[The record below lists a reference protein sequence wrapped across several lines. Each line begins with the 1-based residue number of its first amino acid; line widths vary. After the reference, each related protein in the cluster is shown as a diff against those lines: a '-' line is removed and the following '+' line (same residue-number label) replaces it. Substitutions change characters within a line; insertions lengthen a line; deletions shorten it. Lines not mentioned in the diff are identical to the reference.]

1 MIAAICHQ
9 RYKDNRIFTIEVKMD
24 ATEFL
29 NTVESFIRKRSMYPT
44 EFGSKVMN
52 DGSFVFDLRSG
63 RSVTLKTQAKV
74 LTYIEADAED
84 QAA

>member
-1 MIAAICHQ
+1 
-9 RYKDNRIFTIEVKMD
+9 MD
-24 ATEFL
+24 AIEFL
-29 NTVESFIRKRSMYPT
+29 DTVESFIRKRAMYPT
-44 EFGSKVMN
+44 VFGEKVMN

-74 LTYIEADAED
+74 LTYIETDAED

>member
-1 MIAAICHQ
+1 M
-9 RYKDNRIFTIEVKMD
+9 NS
-24 ATEFL
+24 TEFL
-29 NTVESFIRKRSMYPT
+29 DTVEAFIRKRSMYPT

-63 RSVTLKTQAKV
+63 RSVTLKTQARV
-74 LTYIEADAED
+74 LDYIDANDAED

>member
-1 MIAAICHQ
+1 
-9 RYKDNRIFTIEVKMD
+9 MD
-24 ATEFL
+24 STEFL
-29 NTVESFIRKRSMYPT
+29 DTVEAFIRKRSMYPT

-63 RSVTLKTQAKV
+63 RSVTLKTQARV
-74 LTYIEADAED
+74 LDYIDTTDAED